1 MQIDQ
6 KWDHLRSLLSEM
18 RTVLLAY
25 SGGVDSS
32 VLLRA
37 AAEILGQNLIAVT
50 AVSETYPAEELHL
63 AKQFTAS
70 LGVRHR
76 ILQTEELSNDE
87 FSRNAEDRCYH
98 CKHELFGKLRQ
109 IAESEGIP
117 WILDGSNTD
126 DQRDYRPGRRAAGEF
141 SVRSPLAESGLSKQE
156 IRDLAR
162 RLNLPMWD
170 KPSLACL
177 SSRIPYG
184 TRITPDLVKNIQ
196 AAEDVVRSL
205 GIRQVR
211 VRHHGDTARIE
222 VDREDLIRL
231 VSEDARRVIV
241 DSFKALGYAYVCLDL
256 EGYRT
261 GSMNEVITKE
271 KQTAGEVA

>member
-18 RTVLLAY
+18 RTVILAY

-37 AAEILGQNLIAVT
+37 AAETLGQNLIAVT

-63 AKQFTAS
+63 AKEFTAS

-76 ILQTEELSNDE
+76 ILQTEELRTEE
-87 FSRNAEDRCYH
+87 FSRNAEDRCYY
-98 CKHELFGKLRQ
+98 CKQELFGKLRQ
-109 IAESEGIP
+109 LAEVEGIP

-126 DQRDYRPGRRAAGEF
+126 DLRDYRPGRKAAGEF
-141 SVRSPLAESGLSKQE
+141 FVRSPLAETGLSKQE

-162 RLNLPMWD
+162 SLNLPMWD

-184 TRITPDLVKNIQ
+184 TRITPALVRNIQ
-196 AAEDVVRSL
+196 AAEDIVRGL

-211 VRHHGDTARIE
+211 VRHHGDIARIE
-222 VDREDLIRL
+222 VDREDMVRL
-231 VSEDARRVIV
+231 VSEDAKQMLK
-241 DSFKALGYAYVCLDL
+241 DSFKALGYAYICLDL

-261 GSMNEVITKE
+261 GSMNEVLKKE
-271 KQTAGEVA
+271 KQPVGGAT

>member
-1 MQIDQ
+1 MQIDK

-18 RTVLLAY
+18 NTAILAY

-37 AAEILGQNLIAVT
+37 AAETLGQNLIAVT
-50 AVSETYPAEELHL
+50 AVSETYPAEELNL
-63 AKQFTAS
+63 AKQFAAS

-76 ILQTEELSNDE
+76 ILKTDELSNE
-87 FSRNAEDRCYH
+87 AFSRNTEDRCYH
-98 CKHELFGKLRQ
+98 CKHELFGKLKQ
-109 IAESEGIP
+109 IAGTEGIT

-126 DQRDYRPGRRAAGEF
+126 DQRDFRPGRRAANEF
-141 SVRSPLAESGLSKQE
+141 SVRSPLAETGLSKME
-156 IRDLAR
+156 IRELAR

-184 TRITPDLVKNIQ
+184 TRITPALVKNVH
-196 AAEDVVRSL
+196 AAEAIVRGL

-222 VDREDLIRL
+222 VDRDDIVRL
-231 VSEDARRVIV
+231 VSEVAKQKIV
-241 DSFKALGYAYVCLDL
+241 NSFKALGYTYVCLDL

-261 GSMNEVITKE
+261 GSMNEVISLD
-271 KQTAGEVA
+271 KQKTGAVT

>member
-6 KWDHLRSLLSEM
+6 KWDNLRSLLSEM
-18 RTVLLAY
+18 RIAILAY

-32 VLLRA
+32 LLLRA
-37 AAEILGQNLIAVT
+37 AAETLGQNVIAVT

-76 ILQTEELSNDE
+76 ILQTDEFGKEE

-98 CKHELFGKLRQ
+98 CKQELFGKLRQ
-109 IAESEGIP
+109 IAEAEGIS
-117 WILDGSNTD
+117 WILDGTNTD
-126 DQRDYRPGRRAAGEF
+126 DQRDYRPGRKAAGEF
-141 SVRSPLAESGLSKQE
+141 SVRSPLAETDLSKQD

-184 TRITPDLVKNIQ
+184 TRITPTLIRNIQ
-196 AAEDVVRSL
+196 AAEDVVRGL

-231 VSEDARRVIV
+231 ISKDATRLIV

-261 GSMNEVITKE
+261 GSMNEVIRKE
-271 KQTAGEVA
+271 K

>member
-6 KWDHLRSLLSEM
+6 KWDRLRSLLSEM

-32 VLLRA
+32 VLLKA
-37 AAEILGQNLIAVT
+37 AAETLGQNLIAVT

-76 ILQTEELSNDE
+76 ILQTEELGKEE

-126 DQRDYRPGRRAAGEF
+126 DQRDFRPGRRAASEF

-184 TRITPDLVKNIQ
+184 TPITSALVKNIQ

-231 VSEDARRVIV
+231 VSEDARRVILQG
-241 DSFKALGYAYVCLDL
+241 AGICLYLSRSRRLPDGKH
-256 EGYRT
+256 E
-261 GSMNEVITKE
+261 
-271 KQTAGEVA
+271 